1 MNPKL
6 ILKDGTTYEGTSFGA
21 DKSTSG
27 EVVFATGM
35 VGYPEAITDPSFRG
49 QILVMTYPLI
59 GNYGV
64 PDKKFWE
71 SEKIQISG
79 LIVCNYN
86 DTPSH
91 YSSRQTLSAWLKKEK
106 IPALEIKD
114 TRSLT
119 QKLREH
125 GVMLGKIDFTEYGN
139 NTDVRR
145 GRQVLGNSKSVYPY
159 QSVFRKESFEDP
171 NLRNLVSEVSIKKPY
186 TVVLSRGAS
195 SVTGIANAEDAP
207 RARGK
212 TVVLIDCGAKANIA
226 RSLVKRGLKVIVVPW
241 NFNPLKLK
249 QKISGVV
256 ISNGPGD
263 PQRADVTIAN
273 TRLIMAKKLPILGI
287 CLGNQIL
294 ALAAG
299 GTTYK
304 LKFGHRGQNQPCVL
318 SGTKKAIL
326 TTQNH
331 GFAVGKIPKGFKEWF
346 YNANDN
352 TNEGIIHRSL
362 PFMSVQFHPEATPG
376 PTDADWIFD
385 FFIKKF
391 LLNTRL
397 DLAVEPRRT
406 KRTKY

>member
-1 MNPKL
+1 MNL
-6 ILKDGTTYEGTSFGA
+6 ILKDGTQYQGNSFGA
-21 DKSTSG
+21 DKSTAG
-27 EVVFATGM
+27 EVVFTTGM
-35 VGYPEAITDPSFRG
+35 VGYPESLTDPSYRG
-49 QILVMTYPLI
+49 QILVFTYPLI

-64 PDKKFWE
+64 PDKKYWE
-71 SEKIQISG
+71 SGKIQVSG

-91 YSSRQTLSAWLKKEK
+91 WQSKQSLSQWLKKEG

-114 TRSLT
+114 TRGLT
-119 QKLREH
+119 LRLREH
-125 GVMLGKIDFTEYGN
+125 GVMLGKIITDNMSLPVAPKQSNQGKKIAASPGQSLQLRQGFVGQAGLLAMTE
-139 NTDVRR
+139 
-145 GRQVLGNSKSVYPY
+145 
-159 QSVFRKESFEDP
+159 FEDP
-171 NLRNLVSEVSIKKPY
+171 NLRNLVAEVSIKKPQIIG
-186 TVVLSRGAS
+186 RG
-195 SVTGIANAEDAP
+195 
-207 RARGK
+207 RK
-212 TVVLIDCGAKANIA
+212 TVALIDCGAKANIA

-241 NFNPLKLK
+241 NFNSLKLK
-249 QKISGVV
+249 QKIFGVV

-263 PQRADVTIAN
+263 PQKADATIAN
-273 TRLIMAKKLPILGI
+273 AKLLLAKKMPILGI

-304 LKFGHRGQNQPCVL
+304 LKFGHRGQNQPAVL
-318 SGTKKAIL
+318 SGTQKAVL

-331 GFAVGKIPKGFKEWF
+331 GFAVGKIPTGFKEWF

-391 LLNTRL
+391 LLNT
-397 DLAVEPRRT
+397 
-406 KRTKY
+406 KGTKY

>member
-1 MNPKL
+1 MQMLMQSKL
-6 ILKDGTTYEGTSFGA
+6 LLKDGTEYQGESFGA
-21 DKSTSG
+21 DKSTGG

-35 VGYPEAITDPSFRG
+35 VGYPESLTDPSYCG
-49 QILVMTYPLI
+49 QILVFTYPLI

-64 PDKKFWE
+64 PDKKYWE
-71 SEKIQISG
+71 SGKIQVSG

-91 YSSRQTLSAWLKKEK
+91 WQSKQTLAKWLKSEK

-114 TRSLT
+114 TRGLAI
-119 QKLREH
+119 KLREH
-125 GVMLGKIDFTEYGN
+125 GVMLGKI
-139 NTDVRR
+139 
-145 GRQVLGNSKSVYPY
+145 
-159 QSVFRKESFEDP
+159 
-171 NLRNLVSEVSIKKPY
+171 IIA
-186 TVVLSRGAS
+186 RGAS
-195 SVTGIANAEDAP
+195 SDQAIPKAEDAP
-207 RARGK
+207 RPETGFHDPNQENLVAEVSTKRIYSVGK
-212 TVVLIDCGAKANIA
+212 GAKTIVLIDCGAKANIA

-241 NFNPLKLK
+241 DFNPLKLK

-263 PQRADVTIAN
+263 PQKADATIAN
-273 TRLIMAKKLPILGI
+273 IKLLMNKKMSILGI

-318 SGTKKAIL
+318 APPFSKRAGLSGTNRCVL

-362 PFMSVQFHPEATPG
+362 PFMSVQFHPEANPG

-385 FFIKKF
+385 FFLEKIS
-391 LLNTRL
+391 
-397 DLAVEPRRT
+397 
-406 KRTKY
+406 TKYERN